1 MESAKEDN
9 WSMKKQ
15 YLFHS
20 LDQLAF
26 KDEALALLTMNNSFT
41 FYRSWLVNGAN
52 YVQTSYHELRKFKLG
67 PISKI
72 NVDLDKDAE
81 HLKIPPRFS
90 IKGDGT
96 EFVETDTDILEVWKK
111 LRSEVR
117 QFMHTILYAIDII
130 SECVST
136 MEIGKISQRRETAYT
151 SGWGELTFH
160 SGDTS
165 DLKNRC
171 KIHNQDD
178 YIYCRKTMEGE
189 DTAGHDERLNQ
200 QLYEGFK
207 EILDSDVQMTP
218 QMCAAVEF
226 SLNHHK
232 PPNA

>member
-1 MESAKEDN
+1 M
-9 WSMKKQ
+9 
-15 YLFHS
+15 
-20 LDQLAF
+20 
-26 KDEALALLTMNNSFT
+26 
-41 FYRSWLVNGAN
+41 
-52 YVQTSYHELRKFKLG
+52 
-67 PISKI
+67 
-72 NVDLDKDAE
+72 
-81 HLKIPPRFS
+81 
-90 IKGDGT
+90 
-96 EFVETDTDILEVWKK
+96 ETDTDILEVWKK

-117 QFMHTILYAIDII
+117 QFMCTILYAVDIT

-136 MEIGKISQRRETAYT
+136 MEIGKISQRRETAYA
-151 SGWGELTFH
+151 SGWEEPTFH

-226 SLNHHK
+226 SLNRHK